1 MQPASL
7 WVFVGYGF
15 LTTHKHPQN
24 TYVNLSVTKNEC
36 GITVY
41 LTTHKKAFK
50 INDLGF
56 WKVLWVVNH
65 PQKSL

>member
-1 MQPASL
+1 MQHTSL
-7 WVFVGYGF
+7 WVFVGNGF

-56 WKVLWVVNH
+56 
-65 PQKSL
+65 